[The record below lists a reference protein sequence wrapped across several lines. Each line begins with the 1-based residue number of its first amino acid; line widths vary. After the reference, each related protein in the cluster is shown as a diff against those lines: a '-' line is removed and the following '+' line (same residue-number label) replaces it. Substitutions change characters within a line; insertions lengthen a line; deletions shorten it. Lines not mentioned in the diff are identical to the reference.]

1 MFYVIINRSCAAM
14 QQELPSA
21 LQGRADVR
29 VILDRRY
36 GERRVDAQARSPE
49 RRRQKRRRSR
59 FLLTVP
65 LEV

>member
-21 LQGRADVR
+21 VQGREDVR

-36 GERRVDAQARSPE
+36 GERRVDTQARSPE
-49 RRRQKRRRSR
+49 RRRQKRRRTR
-59 FLLTVP
+59 DLPTVP
-65 LEV
+65 LQA